1 MIEFL
6 SSWAQGIIVAVII
19 ATLIE
24 MILPNSSSK
33 KYVKVVIGMYILFTI
48 VSPIIKKLGGKD
60 INLNTINIEKY
71 EQQISKSDNTISRK
85 FEDNN
90 TRSIK
95 DIYVSNLKADI
106 SAKLKEKGYEIDT
119 SDIQIKDDENYTI
132 EKITLKLIKME
143 QKQEKRGVS
152 ALFQPVDLTQ
162 GTCWKTI
169 LVFSLPIILSYL
181 LQQVDS
187 ISDAAIVG
195 QTLTAQEVAG
205 VNDTTSLVFI
215 FLQFAFGVSAGFCVI
230 TSCSVGCHDQRGVR
244 RSFATQIILSAA
256 LTVLLTA
263 IALLLLNPMLAWLN
277 ITPDNQQVYRAA
289 YTYCAVIF
297 AGIGAQL
304 FYNFIC
310 SFLRSLGD
318 SVTPLLFLLF
328 STILNVGLDLLFI
341 LSFRWVRR
349 SPRCP
354 LS

>member
-106 SAKLKEKGYEIDT
+106 SAKLKEKGYNIDT

-143 QKQEKRGVS
+143 QKQEKNNEIVINTVEIGNTIS
-152 ALFQPVDLTQ
+152 QKDS
-162 GTCWKTI
+162 KT
-169 LVFSLPIILSYL
+169 LS
-181 LQQVDS
+181 D
-187 ISDAAIVG
+187 DDK
-195 QTLTAQEVAG
+195 QEVK
-205 VNDTTSLVFI
+205 DYISETYDI
-215 FLQFAFGVSAGFCVI
+215 
-230 TSCSVGCHDQRGVR
+230 DKK
-244 RSFATQIILSAA
+244 
-256 LTVLLTA
+256 
-263 IALLLLNPMLAWLN
+263 N
-277 ITPDNQQVYRAA
+277 IN
-289 YTYCAVIF
+289 I
-297 AGIGAQL
+297 
-304 FYNFIC
+304 
-310 SFLRSLGD
+310 S
-318 SVTPLLFLLF
+318 
-328 STILNVGLDLLFI
+328 
-341 LSFRWVRR
+341 
-349 SPRCP
+349 
-354 LS
+354 

>member
-143 QKQEKRGVS
+143 QKRGKNNEIVINTVEIGNTIS
-152 ALFQPVDLTQ
+152 QKDS
-162 GTCWKTI
+162 KT
-169 LVFSLPIILSYL
+169 LS
-181 LQQVDS
+181 D
-187 ISDAAIVG
+187 DDK
-195 QTLTAQEVAG
+195 QEVK
-205 VNDTTSLVFI
+205 DYISETYDI
-215 FLQFAFGVSAGFCVI
+215 
-230 TSCSVGCHDQRGVR
+230 DKK
-244 RSFATQIILSAA
+244 
-256 LTVLLTA
+256 
-263 IALLLLNPMLAWLN
+263 N
-277 ITPDNQQVYRAA
+277 IN
-289 YTYCAVIF
+289 I
-297 AGIGAQL
+297 
-304 FYNFIC
+304 
-310 SFLRSLGD
+310 S
-318 SVTPLLFLLF
+318 
-328 STILNVGLDLLFI
+328 
-341 LSFRWVRR
+341 
-349 SPRCP
+349 
-354 LS
+354 

>member
-48 VSPIIKKLGGKD
+48 VSPIIKKVGGKD

-71 EQQISKSDNTISRK
+71 EQQIEKRDNTISRK

-143 QKQEKRGVS
+143 QKQEKNNEIVINTVEIGNTIS
-152 ALFQPVDLTQ
+152 QKDS
-162 GTCWKTI
+162 KT
-169 LVFSLPIILSYL
+169 LS
-181 LQQVDS
+181 D
-187 ISDAAIVG
+187 DDK
-195 QTLTAQEVAG
+195 QEVK
-205 VNDTTSLVFI
+205 DYISETYDI
-215 FLQFAFGVSAGFCVI
+215 
-230 TSCSVGCHDQRGVR
+230 DKK
-244 RSFATQIILSAA
+244 
-256 LTVLLTA
+256 
-263 IALLLLNPMLAWLN
+263 N
-277 ITPDNQQVYRAA
+277 IN
-289 YTYCAVIF
+289 I
-297 AGIGAQL
+297 
-304 FYNFIC
+304 
-310 SFLRSLGD
+310 S
-318 SVTPLLFLLF
+318 
-328 STILNVGLDLLFI
+328 
-341 LSFRWVRR
+341 
-349 SPRCP
+349 
-354 LS
+354 

>member
-71 EQQISKSDNTISRK
+71 ERQISKSNNTISRK

-143 QKQEKRGVS
+143 QKQEKNNEIVINTVEIGNTIS
-152 ALFQPVDLTQ
+152 QKDS
-162 GTCWKTI
+162 KT
-169 LVFSLPIILSYL
+169 LS
-181 LQQVDS
+181 D
-187 ISDAAIVG
+187 DDK
-195 QTLTAQEVAG
+195 QEVK
-205 VNDTTSLVFI
+205 DYISETYDI
-215 FLQFAFGVSAGFCVI
+215 
-230 TSCSVGCHDQRGVR
+230 DKK
-244 RSFATQIILSAA
+244 
-256 LTVLLTA
+256 
-263 IALLLLNPMLAWLN
+263 N
-277 ITPDNQQVYRAA
+277 IN
-289 YTYCAVIF
+289 I
-297 AGIGAQL
+297 
-304 FYNFIC
+304 
-310 SFLRSLGD
+310 S
-318 SVTPLLFLLF
+318 
-328 STILNVGLDLLFI
+328 
-341 LSFRWVRR
+341 
-349 SPRCP
+349 
-354 LS
+354 

>member
-71 EQQISKSDNTISRK
+71 EQQIAKSDNTISHK

-132 EKITLKLIKME
+132 VKITLKLIKME
-143 QKQEKRGVS
+143 QKQEKNHEIVINTVEIGNAIS
-152 ALFQPVDLTQ
+152 QKDS
-162 GTCWKTI
+162 KT
-169 LVFSLPIILSYL
+169 LS
-181 LQQVDS
+181 D
-187 ISDAAIVG
+187 DDK
-195 QTLTAQEVAG
+195 QEVK
-205 VNDTTSLVFI
+205 DYISETYDI
-215 FLQFAFGVSAGFCVI
+215 
-230 TSCSVGCHDQRGVR
+230 DKK
-244 RSFATQIILSAA
+244 
-256 LTVLLTA
+256 
-263 IALLLLNPMLAWLN
+263 N
-277 ITPDNQQVYRAA
+277 IN
-289 YTYCAVIF
+289 I
-297 AGIGAQL
+297 
-304 FYNFIC
+304 
-310 SFLRSLGD
+310 S
-318 SVTPLLFLLF
+318 
-328 STILNVGLDLLFI
+328 
-341 LSFRWVRR
+341 
-349 SPRCP
+349 
-354 LS
+354 

>member
-48 VSPIIKKLGGKD
+48 VSPIIKKVGGKD

-71 EQQISKSDNTISRK
+71 EQQIAKSDNTISRK

-143 QKQEKRGVS
+143 QKQEKNNEIVINTVEIGNAIS
-152 ALFQPVDLTQ
+152 QKDS
-162 GTCWKTI
+162 KT
-169 LVFSLPIILSYL
+169 LS
-181 LQQVDS
+181 D
-187 ISDAAIVG
+187 DEK
-195 QTLTAQEVAG
+195 QEVK
-205 VNDTTSLVFI
+205 DYISETYDI
-215 FLQFAFGVSAGFCVI
+215 
-230 TSCSVGCHDQRGVR
+230 DKK
-244 RSFATQIILSAA
+244 
-256 LTVLLTA
+256 
-263 IALLLLNPMLAWLN
+263 N
-277 ITPDNQQVYRAA
+277 IN
-289 YTYCAVIF
+289 I
-297 AGIGAQL
+297 
-304 FYNFIC
+304 
-310 SFLRSLGD
+310 S
-318 SVTPLLFLLF
+318 
-328 STILNVGLDLLFI
+328 
-341 LSFRWVRR
+341 
-349 SPRCP
+349 
-354 LS
+354 

>member
-71 EQQISKSDNTISRK
+71 ERQISKSDNTISRK

-119 SDIQIKDDENYTI
+119 SDVQIKDDENYTI

-143 QKQEKRGVS
+143 QKQEKNHEIVINTVEIGNAIS
-152 ALFQPVDLTQ
+152 QKDS
-162 GTCWKTI
+162 KT
-169 LVFSLPIILSYL
+169 LS
-181 LQQVDS
+181 D
-187 ISDAAIVG
+187 DEK
-195 QTLTAQEVAG
+195 QEVK
-205 VNDTTSLVFI
+205 DYISETYDI
-215 FLQFAFGVSAGFCVI
+215 
-230 TSCSVGCHDQRGVR
+230 DKK
-244 RSFATQIILSAA
+244 
-256 LTVLLTA
+256 
-263 IALLLLNPMLAWLN
+263 N
-277 ITPDNQQVYRAA
+277 IN
-289 YTYCAVIF
+289 I
-297 AGIGAQL
+297 
-304 FYNFIC
+304 
-310 SFLRSLGD
+310 S
-318 SVTPLLFLLF
+318 
-328 STILNVGLDLLFI
+328 
-341 LSFRWVRR
+341 
-349 SPRCP
+349 
-354 LS
+354 

>member
-48 VSPIIKKLGGKD
+48 VSPIIKKVGGKD

-106 SAKLKEKGYEIDT
+106 SAQLKEKGYEIDT

-143 QKQEKRGVS
+143 QKQEKNNEIVINTVEIGNTIS
-152 ALFQPVDLTQ
+152 QKDS
-162 GTCWKTI
+162 KT
-169 LVFSLPIILSYL
+169 LS
-181 LQQVDS
+181 D
-187 ISDAAIVG
+187 DDK
-195 QTLTAQEVAG
+195 QEVK
-205 VNDTTSLVFI
+205 DYISETYDI
-215 FLQFAFGVSAGFCVI
+215 
-230 TSCSVGCHDQRGVR
+230 DKK
-244 RSFATQIILSAA
+244 
-256 LTVLLTA
+256 
-263 IALLLLNPMLAWLN
+263 N
-277 ITPDNQQVYRAA
+277 IN
-289 YTYCAVIF
+289 I
-297 AGIGAQL
+297 
-304 FYNFIC
+304 
-310 SFLRSLGD
+310 S
-318 SVTPLLFLLF
+318 
-328 STILNVGLDLLFI
+328 
-341 LSFRWVRR
+341 
-349 SPRCP
+349 
-354 LS
+354 

>member
-71 EQQISKSDNTISRK
+71 ERQIEKSDNTISRK

-143 QKQEKRGVS
+143 QKQEKNNEIVINTVEIGNTIS
-152 ALFQPVDLTQ
+152 QKDS
-162 GTCWKTI
+162 KT
-169 LVFSLPIILSYL
+169 LS
-181 LQQVDS
+181 D
-187 ISDAAIVG
+187 DDK
-195 QTLTAQEVAG
+195 QEVK
-205 VNDTTSLVFI
+205 DYISETYDI
-215 FLQFAFGVSAGFCVI
+215 
-230 TSCSVGCHDQRGVR
+230 DKK
-244 RSFATQIILSAA
+244 
-256 LTVLLTA
+256 
-263 IALLLLNPMLAWLN
+263 N
-277 ITPDNQQVYRAA
+277 IN
-289 YTYCAVIF
+289 I
-297 AGIGAQL
+297 
-304 FYNFIC
+304 
-310 SFLRSLGD
+310 S
-318 SVTPLLFLLF
+318 
-328 STILNVGLDLLFI
+328 
-341 LSFRWVRR
+341 
-349 SPRCP
+349 
-354 LS
+354 

>member
-48 VSPIIKKLGGKD
+48 VSPIIKKVGGKD

-143 QKQEKRGVS
+143 QKQEKNNEIVINTVEIGNTIS
-152 ALFQPVDLTQ
+152 QKDS
-162 GTCWKTI
+162 KT
-169 LVFSLPIILSYL
+169 LS
-181 LQQVDS
+181 D
-187 ISDAAIVG
+187 DEK
-195 QTLTAQEVAG
+195 QEVK
-205 VNDTTSLVFI
+205 DYISETYDI
-215 FLQFAFGVSAGFCVI
+215 
-230 TSCSVGCHDQRGVR
+230 DKK
-244 RSFATQIILSAA
+244 
-256 LTVLLTA
+256 
-263 IALLLLNPMLAWLN
+263 N
-277 ITPDNQQVYRAA
+277 IN
-289 YTYCAVIF
+289 I
-297 AGIGAQL
+297 
-304 FYNFIC
+304 
-310 SFLRSLGD
+310 S
-318 SVTPLLFLLF
+318 
-328 STILNVGLDLLFI
+328 
-341 LSFRWVRR
+341 
-349 SPRCP
+349 
-354 LS
+354 

>member
-71 EQQISKSDNTISRK
+71 ERQIEKSDNTISRK

-119 SDIQIKDDENYTI
+119 SDIQIKEDENYTI

-143 QKQEKRGVS
+143 QEQEKNNEIVINTVEIGNTISQKDSKTLSDDDKQEVK
-152 ALFQPVDLTQ
+152 D
-162 GTCWKTI
+162 
-169 LVFSLPIILSYL
+169 Y
-181 LQQVDS
+181 
-187 ISDAAIVG
+187 ISETYDI
-195 QTLTAQEVAG
+195 
-205 VNDTTSLVFI
+205 DKK
-215 FLQFAFGVSAGFCVI
+215 
-230 TSCSVGCHDQRGVR
+230 
-244 RSFATQIILSAA
+244 
-256 LTVLLTA
+256 
-263 IALLLLNPMLAWLN
+263 N
-277 ITPDNQQVYRAA
+277 IN
-289 YTYCAVIF
+289 I
-297 AGIGAQL
+297 
-304 FYNFIC
+304 
-310 SFLRSLGD
+310 S
-318 SVTPLLFLLF
+318 
-328 STILNVGLDLLFI
+328 
-341 LSFRWVRR
+341 
-349 SPRCP
+349 
-354 LS
+354 

>member
-132 EKITLKLIKME
+132 ERITLKLIKME
-143 QKQEKRGVS
+143 QKQGKNNEIVINTVEIGNTISQKDS
-152 ALFQPVDLTQ
+152 
-162 GTCWKTI
+162 KT
-169 LVFSLPIILSYL
+169 LS
-181 LQQVDS
+181 D
-187 ISDAAIVG
+187 DDK
-195 QTLTAQEVAG
+195 QEVK
-205 VNDTTSLVFI
+205 DYISETYDI
-215 FLQFAFGVSAGFCVI
+215 
-230 TSCSVGCHDQRGVR
+230 DKK
-244 RSFATQIILSAA
+244 
-256 LTVLLTA
+256 
-263 IALLLLNPMLAWLN
+263 N
-277 ITPDNQQVYRAA
+277 IN
-289 YTYCAVIF
+289 I
-297 AGIGAQL
+297 
-304 FYNFIC
+304 
-310 SFLRSLGD
+310 S
-318 SVTPLLFLLF
+318 
-328 STILNVGLDLLFI
+328 
-341 LSFRWVRR
+341 
-349 SPRCP
+349 
-354 LS
+354 

>member
-60 INLNTINIEKY
+60 INLNTIDIEKY

-95 DIYVSNLKADI
+95 DIYVSNLKANI

-143 QKQEKRGVS
+143 QKQGKNNEIVINTVEIGNTISQKDS
-152 ALFQPVDLTQ
+152 
-162 GTCWKTI
+162 KT
-169 LVFSLPIILSYL
+169 LS
-181 LQQVDS
+181 D
-187 ISDAAIVG
+187 DDK
-195 QTLTAQEVAG
+195 QEVK
-205 VNDTTSLVFI
+205 DYISETYDI
-215 FLQFAFGVSAGFCVI
+215 
-230 TSCSVGCHDQRGVR
+230 DKK
-244 RSFATQIILSAA
+244 
-256 LTVLLTA
+256 
-263 IALLLLNPMLAWLN
+263 N
-277 ITPDNQQVYRAA
+277 IN
-289 YTYCAVIF
+289 I
-297 AGIGAQL
+297 
-304 FYNFIC
+304 
-310 SFLRSLGD
+310 S
-318 SVTPLLFLLF
+318 
-328 STILNVGLDLLFI
+328 
-341 LSFRWVRR
+341 
-349 SPRCP
+349 
-354 LS
+354 

>member
-106 SAKLKEKGYEIDT
+106 SAKLKEKGYKIDT

-132 EKITLKLIKME
+132 EKITLKLIKMK
-143 QKQEKRGVS
+143 QKQEKNNEIVINTVEIGNAIS
-152 ALFQPVDLTQ
+152 QKDS
-162 GTCWKTI
+162 KT
-169 LVFSLPIILSYL
+169 LSN
-181 LQQVDS
+181 D
-187 ISDAAIVG
+187 DK
-195 QTLTAQEVAG
+195 QEVK
-205 VNDTTSLVFI
+205 DYISETYDI
-215 FLQFAFGVSAGFCVI
+215 
-230 TSCSVGCHDQRGVR
+230 DKK
-244 RSFATQIILSAA
+244 
-256 LTVLLTA
+256 
-263 IALLLLNPMLAWLN
+263 N
-277 ITPDNQQVYRAA
+277 IN
-289 YTYCAVIF
+289 I
-297 AGIGAQL
+297 
-304 FYNFIC
+304 
-310 SFLRSLGD
+310 S
-318 SVTPLLFLLF
+318 
-328 STILNVGLDLLFI
+328 
-341 LSFRWVRR
+341 
-349 SPRCP
+349 
-354 LS
+354 

>member
-60 INLNTINIEKY
+60 INLNTIDIEKY

-132 EKITLKLIKME
+132 VKITLKLIKME
-143 QKQEKRGVS
+143 QKQEKNNEIVINTVEIGNTIS
-152 ALFQPVDLTQ
+152 QKDS
-162 GTCWKTI
+162 KT
-169 LVFSLPIILSYL
+169 LS
-181 LQQVDS
+181 D
-187 ISDAAIVG
+187 DEK
-195 QTLTAQEVAG
+195 QEVK
-205 VNDTTSLVFI
+205 DYISETYDI
-215 FLQFAFGVSAGFCVI
+215 
-230 TSCSVGCHDQRGVR
+230 DKK
-244 RSFATQIILSAA
+244 
-256 LTVLLTA
+256 
-263 IALLLLNPMLAWLN
+263 N
-277 ITPDNQQVYRAA
+277 IN
-289 YTYCAVIF
+289 I
-297 AGIGAQL
+297 
-304 FYNFIC
+304 
-310 SFLRSLGD
+310 S
-318 SVTPLLFLLF
+318 
-328 STILNVGLDLLFI
+328 
-341 LSFRWVRR
+341 
-349 SPRCP
+349 
-354 LS
+354 

>member
-106 SAKLKEKGYEIDT
+106 SAKLKEKGYNIDT

-143 QKQEKRGVS
+143 QEQEKNNEIVINNVEIGNTISQKDSKTLSDDDKQEVK
-152 ALFQPVDLTQ
+152 D
-162 GTCWKTI
+162 
-169 LVFSLPIILSYL
+169 Y
-181 LQQVDS
+181 
-187 ISDAAIVG
+187 ISETYDI
-195 QTLTAQEVAG
+195 
-205 VNDTTSLVFI
+205 DKK
-215 FLQFAFGVSAGFCVI
+215 
-230 TSCSVGCHDQRGVR
+230 
-244 RSFATQIILSAA
+244 
-256 LTVLLTA
+256 
-263 IALLLLNPMLAWLN
+263 N
-277 ITPDNQQVYRAA
+277 IN
-289 YTYCAVIF
+289 I
-297 AGIGAQL
+297 
-304 FYNFIC
+304 
-310 SFLRSLGD
+310 S
-318 SVTPLLFLLF
+318 
-328 STILNVGLDLLFI
+328 
-341 LSFRWVRR
+341 
-349 SPRCP
+349 
-354 LS
+354 

>member
-48 VSPIIKKLGGKD
+48 VSPIIKKVGGKD

-143 QKQEKRGVS
+143 QKQGKNNEIVINTVEIGNTISQKDS
-152 ALFQPVDLTQ
+152 
-162 GTCWKTI
+162 KT
-169 LVFSLPIILSYL
+169 LS
-181 LQQVDS
+181 D
-187 ISDAAIVG
+187 DDK
-195 QTLTAQEVAG
+195 QEVK
-205 VNDTTSLVFI
+205 DYISETYDI
-215 FLQFAFGVSAGFCVI
+215 
-230 TSCSVGCHDQRGVR
+230 DKK
-244 RSFATQIILSAA
+244 
-256 LTVLLTA
+256 
-263 IALLLLNPMLAWLN
+263 N
-277 ITPDNQQVYRAA
+277 IN
-289 YTYCAVIF
+289 I
-297 AGIGAQL
+297 
-304 FYNFIC
+304 
-310 SFLRSLGD
+310 S
-318 SVTPLLFLLF
+318 
-328 STILNVGLDLLFI
+328 
-341 LSFRWVRR
+341 
-349 SPRCP
+349 
-354 LS
+354 

>member
-6 SSWAQGIIVAVII
+6 SSWAKGIIVAVII

-60 INLNTINIEKY
+60 INLNTIDIEKY

-143 QKQEKRGVS
+143 QKQEKNNEIVINTVEIGNTIS
-152 ALFQPVDLTQ
+152 QKDS
-162 GTCWKTI
+162 KT
-169 LVFSLPIILSYL
+169 LS
-181 LQQVDS
+181 D
-187 ISDAAIVG
+187 DEE
-195 QTLTAQEVAG
+195 QEVK
-205 VNDTTSLVFI
+205 DYISETYDI
-215 FLQFAFGVSAGFCVI
+215 
-230 TSCSVGCHDQRGVR
+230 DKK
-244 RSFATQIILSAA
+244 
-256 LTVLLTA
+256 
-263 IALLLLNPMLAWLN
+263 N
-277 ITPDNQQVYRAA
+277 IN
-289 YTYCAVIF
+289 I
-297 AGIGAQL
+297 
-304 FYNFIC
+304 
-310 SFLRSLGD
+310 S
-318 SVTPLLFLLF
+318 
-328 STILNVGLDLLFI
+328 
-341 LSFRWVRR
+341 
-349 SPRCP
+349 
-354 LS
+354 

>member
-95 DIYVSNLKADI
+95 EIYVSNLKADI

-143 QKQEKRGVS
+143 QKQGKNNEIVINTVEIGNTISQKDSKTLSDDEK
-152 ALFQPVDLTQ
+152 
-162 GTCWKTI
+162 
-169 LVFSLPIILSYL
+169 
-181 LQQVDS
+181 
-187 ISDAAIVG
+187 
-195 QTLTAQEVAG
+195 QEVK
-205 VNDTTSLVFI
+205 DYISETYDI
-215 FLQFAFGVSAGFCVI
+215 
-230 TSCSVGCHDQRGVR
+230 DKK
-244 RSFATQIILSAA
+244 
-256 LTVLLTA
+256 
-263 IALLLLNPMLAWLN
+263 N
-277 ITPDNQQVYRAA
+277 IN
-289 YTYCAVIF
+289 I
-297 AGIGAQL
+297 
-304 FYNFIC
+304 
-310 SFLRSLGD
+310 S
-318 SVTPLLFLLF
+318 
-328 STILNVGLDLLFI
+328 
-341 LSFRWVRR
+341 
-349 SPRCP
+349 
-354 LS
+354 

>member
-48 VSPIIKKLGGKD
+48 VSPIIKKVGGKD

-106 SAKLKEKGYEIDT
+106 SAKLKEKGYNIDT

-143 QKQEKRGVS
+143 QEQEKNNEIVINTVEIGNTISQKDSKTLSDDDKQEVK
-152 ALFQPVDLTQ
+152 D
-162 GTCWKTI
+162 
-169 LVFSLPIILSYL
+169 Y
-181 LQQVDS
+181 
-187 ISDAAIVG
+187 ISETYDI
-195 QTLTAQEVAG
+195 
-205 VNDTTSLVFI
+205 DKK
-215 FLQFAFGVSAGFCVI
+215 
-230 TSCSVGCHDQRGVR
+230 
-244 RSFATQIILSAA
+244 
-256 LTVLLTA
+256 
-263 IALLLLNPMLAWLN
+263 N
-277 ITPDNQQVYRAA
+277 IN
-289 YTYCAVIF
+289 I
-297 AGIGAQL
+297 
-304 FYNFIC
+304 
-310 SFLRSLGD
+310 S
-318 SVTPLLFLLF
+318 
-328 STILNVGLDLLFI
+328 
-341 LSFRWVRR
+341 
-349 SPRCP
+349 
-354 LS
+354 

>member
-48 VSPIIKKLGGKD
+48 VSPIIKKVGGKD

-90 TRSIK
+90 TRSIE

-143 QKQEKRGVS
+143 QKQGKNNEIVINTVEIGNTISQKDS
-152 ALFQPVDLTQ
+152 
-162 GTCWKTI
+162 KT
-169 LVFSLPIILSYL
+169 LS
-181 LQQVDS
+181 D
-187 ISDAAIVG
+187 DDK
-195 QTLTAQEVAG
+195 QEVK
-205 VNDTTSLVFI
+205 DYISETYDI
-215 FLQFAFGVSAGFCVI
+215 
-230 TSCSVGCHDQRGVR
+230 DKK
-244 RSFATQIILSAA
+244 
-256 LTVLLTA
+256 
-263 IALLLLNPMLAWLN
+263 N
-277 ITPDNQQVYRAA
+277 IN
-289 YTYCAVIF
+289 I
-297 AGIGAQL
+297 
-304 FYNFIC
+304 
-310 SFLRSLGD
+310 S
-318 SVTPLLFLLF
+318 
-328 STILNVGLDLLFI
+328 
-341 LSFRWVRR
+341 
-349 SPRCP
+349 
-354 LS
+354 